1 MTSLEELI
9 GKDGSVNLGED
20 FEIRPGFLDEDGQTY
35 WYGQVFYRQVTP
47 TTESPVGEAR
57 LAVMRYMNG
66 TLAPDPKDQAFDL
79 AEHLYRLVC
88 EVEHQSSMES
98 ITLRALALNRAEWE
112 NTIYRV
118 MVVIACVVTGF
129 LIVLW
134 RTS

>member
-1 MTSLEELI
+1 
-9 GKDGSVNLGED
+9 
-20 FEIRPGFLDEDGQTY
+20 
-35 WYGQVFYRQVTP
+35 
-47 TTESPVGEAR
+47 
-57 LAVMRYMNG
+57 
-66 TLAPDPKDQAFDL
+66 
-79 AEHLYRLVC
+79 
-88 EVEHQSSMES
+88 MES